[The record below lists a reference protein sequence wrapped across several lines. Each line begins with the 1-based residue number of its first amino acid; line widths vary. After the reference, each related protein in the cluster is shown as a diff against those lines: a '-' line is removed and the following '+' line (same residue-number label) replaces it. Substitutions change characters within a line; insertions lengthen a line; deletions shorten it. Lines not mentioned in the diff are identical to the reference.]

1 MAFLHSLS
9 PTSKPL
15 FLILSLL
22 HFCLLTTS
30 EDSIHD
36 LLQSR
41 GLPAG
46 LFPQSVKSYN
56 LDEEGHLQVFLDK
69 PCLTKFE
76 NRVHFD
82 CVIKANLTYGGLNG
96 LQGLYQEE
104 LFLWLQVMDIIV
116 DDPSSGLIL
125 FDIGLAHKQL
135 SLSLFEDPPLCNPQS
150 KGILEEK
157 NGGRKN
163 MGLLLLLLSLE
174 MMEGDGR

>member
-1 MAFLHSLS
+1 MTSSRSLS
-9 PTSKPL
+9 ATPKPL

-22 HFCLLTTS
+22 HLCLLTTS
-30 EDSIHD
+30 ENSIHD

-56 LDEEGHLQVFLDK
+56 LDEEGHLQVFLDQ
-69 PCLTKFE
+69 PCLAKFE

-82 CVIKANLTYGGLNG
+82 TVIKANLTYGGLTG

-104 LFLWLQVMDIIV
+104 LFLWLQVKDIIV
-116 DDPSSGLIL
+116 DDPNSGLIL

-135 SLSLFEDPPLCNPQS
+135 SLSLFEDPPLCNPHS
-150 KGILEEK
+150 KGVLEEK
-157 NGGRKN
+157 NGGRKS
-163 MGLLLLLLSLE
+163 MGFQAQ
-174 MMEGDGR
+174 R